1 VPTASNDGVALHYE
15 TDGGGECV
23 AFVGDV
29 GYGAWTWSVQ
39 VDAIAG
45 PRATLVWDLRGT
57 GRSDAP
63 PGPYDV
69 DALAADL
76 EAVLADA
83 EVASAHLVGAGLGG
97 AVALRYA
104 RTYSRARSL
113 ALLSTTASG
122 QEVDE
127 TALRALHTEARADD
141 RRRES
146 LAGAFTDG
154 FLTANPEFVAQIASW
169 RAEDD
174 ADPAAVDAQVA
185 AWQDYEA
192 GPIHEVTLPALVG
205 HGTDD
210 PVVPRAAGER
220 LAEGLPRGEFE
231 AIEGRHLAFVESGRA
246 VNDRLVEFFERVESG
261 RE

>member
-1 VPTASNDGVALHYE
+1 MPTASRDGVALHYE
-15 TDGGGECV
+15 TDGSGECI

-39 VDAIAG
+39 SPAVAG
-45 PRATLVWDLRGT
+45 PRETLVWDLRGT
-57 GRSDAP
+57 GHSDAP
-63 PGPYDV
+63 PGPYSV

-104 RTYSRARSL
+104 RNYGRARSL
-113 ALLSTTASG
+113 ALLSTAASG
-122 QEVDE
+122 DAVEE
-127 TALRALHTEARADD
+127 GALRDLHPED
-141 RRRES
+141 RTDAARRES
-146 LAGAFTDG
+146 LAGAFTAD
-154 FLTANPEFVAQIASW
+154 FLAANPDLVDQVVSW

-185 AWQDYEA
+185 AWRDFEA
-192 GPIHEVTLPALVG
+192 GPLHEVTLPALVG
-205 HGTDD
+205 NGTGD

-220 LAEGLPRGEFE
+220 LAVGLPRGEFE

-246 VNDRLVEFFERVESG
+246 VNDRLVEFFDQVESG